1 MRVDLQKT
9 AGMGLRTQGWRERT
23 TRVVRRDN
31 QHACLRDRFELL
43 MPLGR
48 GGFGT
53 VWEGFD
59 MLLERPIAVK
69 ELRLDTELTDAGDAL
84 REARATARLNH
95 PAIVS
100 LYEVLAEDDRIYM
113 INELVHGH
121 TLSDVIDE
129 GLMSDN
135 DAGRIGYALCEAL
148 AHAHK
153 QGVVHRDVKP
163 ANVMVQSA
171 WLEGS
176 GGWRVQPAKLMDFG
190 IASIVDPGD
199 HGGHAS
205 AGPHA
210 GSRGYVAPEQE
221 AGHPATPASDV
232 YALALVLFEC
242 FTGAGPGKGRR
253 SRLARV
259 RGDLPA
265 ELTLTI
271 DQCLEADPRLRPDII
286 ELGEVLYAA
295 LPELSHQLAAPTFS
309 ARLRGFFGGPQVR
322 SDSYSHDRPRIRDPR
337 ASTGEFNESSG
348 RLWRVACAAAAAA
361 VCLLMQLALST
372 QLQPFAPLVAAGLV
386 LTMPRAGWSLSLVAA
401 IALLS
406 VDGQV
411 GSAIFLVPAALIAV
425 AATIVPLPRTVE
437 AAAAGAG
444 ACCLALAAQ
453 ATSGTALLLAA
464 PESADAPA
472 EVRQFADVALH
483 TLQTYASAPYLA
495 SIALWAAIGV
505 GTLLLI
511 DRRSRAWEWASFVAV
526 ATAAQIAIGQ
536 SLLAPVPALT
546 VVAAC
551 LLVAVL
557 VAAAALAARRGRVFE
572 RESAVRG
579 PAGQRVRI

>member
-9 AGMGLRTQGWRERT
+9 APMGLRTQGWRERT

-31 QHACLRDRFELL
+31 HVTCLRDRFELL
-43 MPLGR
+43 MPLGS

-100 LYEVLAEDDRIYM
+100 LYEVLAEHDRIYM

-199 HGGHAS
+199 HGGHLS
-205 AGPHA
+205 EGPHA

-232 YALALVLFEC
+232 YSLALVLFEC

-253 SRLARV
+253 SRLART
-259 RGDLPA
+259 RRDLPA
-265 ELTLTI
+265 ELTYTI
-271 DQCLEADPRLRPDII
+271 DQCLEPDPHLRPDII
-286 ELGEVLYAA
+286 ELGEVLYTA

-309 ARLRGFFGGPQVR
+309 ARVRGFFGGPQVR

-337 ASTGEFNESSG
+337 ASTGEFTESTG
-348 RLWRVACAAAAAA
+348 RLWRVGCAATAAAI
-361 VCLLMQLALST
+361 CLLMQLAMSVEIT
-372 QLQPFAPLVAAGLV
+372 PFPALIAAGLV

-401 IALLS
+401 IAALAAG
-406 VDGQV
+406 GQV
-411 GSAIFLVPAALIAV
+411 GSAIFLVLPALMAIL
-425 AATIVPLPRTVE
+425 ATIVPLPRMVE
-437 AAAAGAG
+437 AALAGAG
-444 ACCLALAAQ
+444 AFSLVVAAQ
-453 ATSGTALLLAA
+453 ATSGTALILAL
-464 PESADAPA
+464 PESADAA
-472 EVRQFADVALH
+472 VDVRQYADVALH
-483 TLQTYASAPYLA
+483 TLAGFATAPYLA
-495 SIALWAAIGV
+495 SLGLWAAVGV
-505 GTLLLI
+505 GVLLLI
-511 DRRSRAWEWASFVAV
+511 DRRVRAWEWAAFAAV

-536 SLLAPVPALT
+536 TLLAPVPAIT
-546 VVAAC
+546 VVTAC
-551 LLVAVL
+551 AVVAVL
-557 VAAAALAARRGRVFE
+557 VAVAAFSAHRGRVFE

-579 PAGQRVRI
+579 PADKRVRT